1 MTIGHG
7 RGVWVVSL
15 LLISTCMPFASA
27 TGSGL
32 LLSGDSFSIA
42 GDQEVGVGDIN
53 ISIDVMAHDVNSNGF
68 IEMIFTAGDNT
79 PLASDNRSISLTAG
93 QSSSETFDISSVPI
107 GTHTLTI
114 ELSGDVGVS
123 FENNVTLIQV
133 FVQKLSPANASI
145 DSSGSWIIVPVDS
158 NTGEASGN
166 STLRDGDN
174 AWVLASVS
182 NSGDVTWQGNA
193 LISDQNSSFSN
204 NPVSIAGQTTS
215 GLNFTIGPLFEGAT
229 QLSID
234 LLENQTSIDSD
245 TISISIGPP
254 PLPRPMLTLVPESMN
269 PGLGESINWTI
280 AVENTGESMYNGS
293 IYCSFPSGVDI
304 LNQSISIHPQLNQT
318 WITSLDVRPGDLICS
333 LTSPNRIHFDSV
345 TSTSHTYDMSAGHLM
360 RAGSDGLTVTGGP
373 FHVGD
378 PAPLAI
384 LIHNGGDY
392 SGTATLEVRE
402 GDSDG
407 NNMASWSSLETRN
420 LEVGSSLELGSQY
433 IANSSGSRLI
443 EWRIVSQDSL
453 VASDLSGTTNLNIQP
468 SQSLDTSIS
477 SIDWTLQDGLS
488 IELKTML
495 SAGESRL
502 VLLEVGTSGASGDS
516 TQISTTILL
525 SPGQRTLSFNLGHP
539 TSSSDAWVE
548 LTPISWISSTMAED
562 QINLVHPNPVTSVM
576 IDSVSP
582 ASPVSGEPATISYS
596 LMNQGNAETL
606 AGNLMLIDLKRD
618 GQVLWPQAGVHAV
631 SAVGPGENYTGTI
644 TLDEWPEG
652 SVVDLSLIWH
662 STHSDATGTASFLS
676 QIDESAEAESAIDW
690 MSIVYGTLA
699 GLLIGLV
706 TRTAMRARAGMPLLS
721 RRERGERTPKPKKT
735 PEKTVSEKVEV
746 ACPACD
752 QRLRVPT
759 TYSGSARCPACSQTF
774 PVQATEEE
782 TSEPPEVEIE
792 IEEEKASIRQE
803 VESIPTPVSATEEKT
818 STSSD
823 DVIRCPD
830 CEQKLKVPYDRRPVR
845 ARCPACKCEFKALQ
859 R

>member
-1 MTIGHG
+1 
-7 RGVWVVSL
+7 
-15 LLISTCMPFASA
+15 
-27 TGSGL
+27 
-32 LLSGDSFSIA
+32 
-42 GDQEVGVGDIN
+42 
-53 ISIDVMAHDVNSNGF
+53 
-68 IEMIFTAGDNT
+68 
-79 PLASDNRSISLTAG
+79 
-93 QSSSETFDISSVPI
+93 
-107 GTHTLTI
+107 
-114 ELSGDVGVS
+114 
-123 FENNVTLIQV
+123 
-133 FVQKLSPANASI
+133 
-145 DSSGSWIIVPVDS
+145 
-158 NTGEASGN
+158 
-166 STLRDGDN
+166 
-174 AWVLASVS
+174 
-182 NSGDVTWQGNA
+182 
-193 LISDQNSSFSN
+193 
-204 NPVSIAGQTTS
+204 
-215 GLNFTIGPLFEGAT
+215 
-229 QLSID
+229 
-234 LLENQTSIDSD
+234 
-245 TISISIGPP
+245 
-254 PLPRPMLTLVPESMN
+254 
-269 PGLGESINWTI
+269 
-280 AVENTGESMYNGS
+280 
-293 IYCSFPSGVDI
+293 
-304 LNQSISIHPQLNQT
+304 
-318 WITSLDVRPGDLICS
+318 
-333 LTSPNRIHFDSV
+333 
-345 TSTSHTYDMSAGHLM
+345 
-360 RAGSDGLTVTGGP
+360 
-373 FHVGD
+373 
-378 PAPLAI
+378 
-384 LIHNGGDY
+384 
-392 SGTATLEVRE
+392 
-402 GDSDG
+402 
-407 NNMASWSSLETRN
+407 
-420 LEVGSSLELGSQY
+420 
-433 IANSSGSRLI
+433 
-443 EWRIVSQDSL
+443 
-453 VASDLSGTTNLNIQP
+453 
-468 SQSLDTSIS
+468 
-477 SIDWTLQDGLS
+477 
-488 IELKTML
+488 
-495 SAGESRL
+495 
-502 VLLEVGTSGASGDS
+502 
-516 TQISTTILL
+516 
-525 SPGQRTLSFNLGHP
+525 
-539 TSSSDAWVE
+539 
-548 LTPISWISSTMAED
+548 MAED

-676 QIDESAEAESAIDW
+676 QIDESAEAESVIDW